1 MVLFFQKIYAK
12 IVLLLLVVQQEMYID
27 VMEDLYNL
35 SIRARVAYGTMCLEA
50 LLSKLGYELEEWDFI
65 LRRLW
70 EYTSIKYLD
79 DWHDMMAEYIP
90 SSILDCPFEEGDY
103 IKKEE
108 YDFLSKLYRVKRELC
123 EVIELIFYV
132 GTIELYSKVIKVGES
147 MKHLEKIISIMN
159 NNEMPLPEI
168 GKLKDYS
175 FSNKQGWGE
184 IFEREEIM

>member
-1 MVLFFQKIYAK
+1 
-12 IVLLLLVVQQEMYID
+12 
-27 VMEDLYNL
+27 MEDLYNL

>member
-1 MVLFFQKIYAK
+1 
-12 IVLLLLVVQQEMYID
+12 
-27 VMEDLYNL
+27 MEDLYNL

-123 EVIELIFYV
+123 EVI
-132 GTIELYSKVIKVGES
+132 
-147 MKHLEKIISIMN
+147 
-159 NNEMPLPEI
+159 
-168 GKLKDYS
+168 
-175 FSNKQGWGE
+175 
-184 IFEREEIM
+184 